1 MLAALLR
8 NKEKNVM
15 TENRHSLTRL
25 FPLFFLSRL
34 LPLLMLPCAAATA
47 LAQVDPPARAGS
59 LSHIEGSVVL
69 APPGDTEWTDAVLN
83 RPVTRGDR
91 LWTDQGGRAE
101 VHLGSAVLHLDD
113 ETFVDVTAL
122 DQDVLQASLN
132 EGTVNAR
139 VRQLNAG
146 ENFEIDTPNLALRVA
161 QPGDYR
167 IDVAPDRASTRVSVR
182 SGMALVYG
190 ASGQAQQVQAG
201 QQVTFFGRDLDRVAV
216 QAGPLE
222 DGFDRWA
229 ADRNQREDQ
238 ATAARYVPRDV
249 VGYHQLDAYGNW
261 AHDPA
266 YGAIWF
272 PHVTVADWAPY
283 RYGRWEWIRP
293 WGWTWIDEAPWGFA
307 PFHYGRWAVI
317 RSRWAWVPGRL
328 GHRPIY
334 APALVAFV
342 GRSSGWSL
350 SIGAGPGIAWYP
362 LAPGEA
368 WRPVYRASPFYVR
381 NVNRNIVANG
391 GPSSPIHV
399 HQRADALTGVRVED
413 FSRGRPVHRHWSR
426 VNPAEVARAPI
437 ATLPAMPEPRR
448 SSSAGRSAQPRVQPH
463 VQSPTPAIISRP
475 PWSAPGVERR
485 DSGDQGG
492 PGFRSREEGRQ
503 APSRRQEE
511 QRSLIGVPRGQPQVR
526 QEERR
531 ERWQEEQRRAG
542 DEQRRQ
548 QLDQLRLQQQERA
561 RRDRQVIED
570 RMQRDQ
576 RMHAQQQIEEQRRTH
591 QQEVQRENASRQQQA
606 AQERI
611 RQQQEVQEQ
620 AAQQQ
625 RTAPPQGPRQLGAAP
640 AVQPVQAQRGD
651 GREWGEERR
660 RHAQERN
667 QQRRSSGEN
676 EGRGRGQGQ
685 WQGRGG

>member
-1 MLAALLR
+1 
-8 NKEKNVM
+8 M
-15 TENRHSLTRL
+15 TANRHSLTRL
-25 FPLFFLSRL
+25 FPFFLSRL
-34 LPLLMLPCAAATA
+34 VPLLVLTCAAAAA

-69 APPGDTEWTDAVLN
+69 APVGETEWSDATLN
-83 RPVTRGDR
+83 RPITRGDR

-146 ENFEIDTPNLALRVA
+146 ENFEIDTPNLAFRAA

-167 IDVAPDRASTRVSVR
+167 IDVDPDRASTRVSVR

-201 QQVTFFGRDLDRVAV
+201 QQVMFVGRNLDHVAV
-216 QAGPLE
+216 HASPAD
-222 DGFDRWA
+222 DGFARWA
-229 ADRNQREDQ
+229 ADRNRREDQ
-238 ATAARYVPRDV
+238 AIAARYVPRDV
-249 VGYHQLDAYGNW
+249 VGYHQLDPYGNW
-261 AHDPA
+261 AHDPG

-317 RSRWAWVPGRL
+317 GSRWAWVPGRL
-328 GHRPIY
+328 GPRPVY
-334 APALVAFV
+334 APALVGFV
-342 GRSSGWSL
+342 GGGGGSGWNL
-350 SIGAGPGIAWYP
+350 SIGSGPGIAWYP
-362 LAPGEA
+362 LAPGET
-368 WRPVYRASPFYVR
+368 WRPVYRASPFYLR
-381 NVNRNIVANG
+381 SVNRNIVVQG
-391 GPSSPIHV
+391 GPSSPLHV
-399 HQRADALTGVRVED
+399 HQRRADALTGVRVED

-426 VNPAEVARAPI
+426 VNPADVARAPI
-437 ATLPAMPEPRR
+437 TMLPTMPEPRR
-448 SSSAGRSAQPRVQPH
+448 FSDAGRSAQPRVQPH
-463 VQSPTPAIISRP
+463 VQSPSPAVIARP
-475 PWSAPGVERR
+475 PGRAPGVERR
-485 DSGDQGG
+485 DFGNQDR
-492 PGFRSREEGRQ
+492 PGFRSREEWRQ
-503 APSRRQEE
+503 APSRRQNE
-511 QRSLIGVPRGQPQVR
+511 QRSSIDIPRGQPPVR

-531 ERWQEEQRRAG
+531 ERLEE
-542 DEQRRQ
+542 RRQ

-561 RRDRQVIED
+561 RGDQQVIGE
-570 RMQRDQ
+570 RMQREQQLQTQ
-576 RMHAQQQIEEQRRTH
+576 RQIEEQRRG
-591 QQEVQRENASRQQQA
+591 QQQQLQRQHALRQQQA
-606 AQERI
+606 AQER
-611 RQQQEVQEQ
+611 REQQEARQEHR
-620 AAQQQ
+620 AG
-625 RTAPPQGPRQLGAAP
+625 PPQGQRQLGAAP
-640 AVQPVQAQRGD
+640 LVQPVQPQRGD

-660 RHAQERN
+660 RQPQERHE
-667 QQRRSSGEN
+667 QREQRRSRGDG

-685 WQGRGG
+685 GQGRAG